1 MFDFLAECG
10 SAAVWDL
17 SSGGHVTFHFLR
29 GIRNR
34 ARGIFCSE
42 QAPAKESWNL
52 VPLTPE
58 YLAEEHGGYVA
69 AIEAALA
76 KDQVRNI
83 ALSGN
88 YGVGKS
94 SIMQEVARRQDN
106 RIVELSLS
114 TLAPIEASQ
123 LDNSVPIQ
131 ATTPTNRIQQEI
143 VKQLLYREYPSRTPG
158 SRFRRIER
166 FRWWRVIGTSMLL
179 GFVVAVIF
187 LLTGWTLKIDAVFTP
202 YVVIGVW
209 AHLVIWSTAAL
220 TILLVSWLFY
230 GKLHIKQLSAGAAT
244 VTLNE
249 SSVSYFDQYLD
260 EIVYFFE
267 VSDRDIVLF
276 EDVDRF
282 NDSHIFETLRALNT
296 LLNASPQ
303 IKKPIRFIYAIK
315 DSIFDRIGL
324 EIEGRSRHTELVTTD
339 DPAQVE
345 AIRANRTKFF
355 DLVIPVVPFIT
366 HRSARNL
373 ALQLLSQVEHQ
384 VSPELLDLAAQ
395 FVPDM
400 RLLKNVRNEFIV
412 FRDRIFSGDGKQ
424 LNLSET
430 DLFAMMLYKSTHLA
444 DFETIRLGHS
454 KLDILYKL
462 SRELV
467 TENIR
472 QVEGEI
478 RALRQQISRINGA
491 ASRSAQLGERLLAHV
506 QRTAESAGFRT
517 QNAMYLFAGAEKSSG
532 DLQGTQFWTSFVSPD
547 RDLPLEYYDS
557 YRGHKLS
564 FTRDSLAAALGD
576 PLDAES
582 WNETDREEF
591 TEQIEE
597 KMHEVKF
604 LGSADLGDL
613 IKRPKF
619 LVQYEDN
626 RLSLEAIAKFILTP
640 GLAYQIV
647 RAGYINRNFTLYT
660 STFHGDRVGS
670 AATNFIIHHV
680 ERDLTDLHFQLTPED
695 VDAVVRERGKSALKE
710 PALYNIAILDHLL
723 AKNIEEADI
732 MIRSLVGLGAPQA
745 NFLQA
750 YLTAGNECTRL
761 IERFTVASTQ
771 VLTYLVSQADLDDSS
786 RLELLNVALAHV
798 TPSKQRIDSA
808 VSSYLWAHYAE
819 FAALKSDATV
829 PAQAER
835 ISVLFEDAGI
845 TVPRLELLGHHIR
858 TSFVSRNLY
867 EITYLNLAIAIDNS
881 TTVALDVIR
890 DRSET
895 VYDYVFKHLKKYL
908 EAIDGTSTTID
919 ANEKFLAIIEDVLSM
934 EATCLGDVIKL
945 AALDCEVVD
954 LSKVSEG
961 AWPALA
967 QHRRFPATFSNISRY
982 VAVIGIDAQL
992 AGILTAAAEITDTK
1006 TADEESKTAL
1016 AIAILAARDQLPSA
1030 VLRTKL
1036 VASLSLRCS
1045 LTVGDIAA
1053 EVGDLFAQLL
1063 KHDIIADEA
1072 ASYEHLASTDWL
1084 TRRGFIRESGE
1095 FSIYMTPALVGA
1107 DLAELLKSDEIDTT
1121 IKNLVVEQATKYAE
1135 VADQQGLNEL
1145 ARFAIRCGFELSP
1158 DVVQKMA
1165 QENVS
1170 MAQILLLLQPHLG
1183 VISRDQLFIIL
1194 QALDGD
1200 YPKLTEVGR
1209 SRLRVPD
1216 TLADR
1221 ELLDRLR
1228 RERTVS
1234 SYDFNKGVIEVN
1246 RKRK

>member
-1 MFDFLAECG
+1 MVC
-10 SAAVWDL
+10 
-17 SSGGHVTFHFLR
+17 HFLR
-29 GIRNR
+29 GISNR
-34 ARGIFCSE
+34 VRSIFHSE
-42 QAPAKESWNL
+42 QGPAMESWNL

-76 KDQVRNI
+76 KDQIRNI

-94 SIMQEVARRQDN
+94 SIMREVVRRQNN

-114 TLAPIEASQ
+114 TLAPIEPSQ

-143 VKQLLYREYPSRTPG
+143 VKQLLYREYPSKTPG

-166 FRWWRVIGTSMLL
+166 FRWWRAIGTSVLI

-187 LLTGWTLKIDAVFTP
+187 LLTGWTEKITSVFTP
-202 YVVIGVW
+202 YVDIGIW
-209 AHLVIWSTAAL
+209 AHPFIWSAAAL
-220 TILLVSWLFY
+220 FTLLVSWFFN
-230 GKLHIKQLSAGAAT
+230 GKLHIQQFSAGSAT

-260 EIVYFFE
+260 EIFYFFE

-276 EDVDRF
+276 EDIDRY

-296 LLNASPQ
+296 LLNTSPQ

-324 EIEGRSRHTELVTTD
+324 EIEGRMHNTEVFTTD

-345 AIRANRTKFF
+345 AMRANRTKFF

-373 ALQLLSQVEHQ
+373 ALQLLGQVEHQ
-384 VSPELLDLAAQ
+384 VAPELLDLATQ
-395 FVPDM
+395 YVPDM
-400 RLLKNVRNEFIV
+400 RMLKNVRNEFIV

-467 TENIR
+467 KENIKRIGSELRVIRR
-472 QVEGEI
+472 QI
-478 RALRQQISRINGA
+478 TRINGA
-491 ASRSAQLGERLLAHV
+491 ATRSTQLGERLLAHV
-506 QRTAESAGFRT
+506 QWTAEAAGFRP
-517 QNAMYLFAGAEKSSG
+517 QNVTYSFEGVAKSPK
-532 DLQGTQFWTSFVSPD
+532 DLKESQFWTNFVSSD
-547 RDLPLEYYDS
+547 EDSALQWRNYYS
-557 YRGHKLS
+557 QTLS
-564 FTRDSLAAALGD
+564 FSRDSLVAALGD
-576 PLDAES
+576 PLDSES
-582 WNETDREEF
+582 WNEADREAL
-591 TEQIEE
+591 TEQVDE
-597 KMHEVKF
+597 KTQHIKF
-604 LGSADLGDL
+604 LRSADLGDL
-613 IKRPKF
+613 VNRTEF
-619 LVQYEDN
+619 LVQYKESN
-626 RLSLEAIAKFILTP
+626 HSFEAIAKIILTP

-680 ERDLTDLHFQLTPED
+680 ERDLMDEHFELAPED

-710 PALYNIAILDHLL
+710 PAFYNIAILNRLL
-723 AKNIEEADI
+723 VTDVNTADI
-732 MIRSLVGLGAPQA
+732 MISSLVDLGELQA
-745 NFLQA
+745 SFLQA
-750 YLTAGNECTRL
+750 YLTAGNERIRL
-761 IERFTVASTQ
+761 IERFTVASTR
-771 VLTYLVSQADLDDSS
+771 VLTYLVSHADLDDAL
-786 RLELLNVALAHV
+786 RLELVNVALNHL
-798 TPSKQRIDSA
+798 TSSKQRLDST
-808 VSSYLWAHYAE
+808 VSAYLSTNYAD
-819 FAALKSDATV
+819 FTTLTSDATV
-829 PAQAER
+829 PAHAER
-835 ISVLFEDAGI
+835 IGVLFGDAGI
-845 TVPRLELLGHHIR
+845 TVPRLELLGRHTR
-858 TSFVSRNLY
+858 ASFVSRNLY
-867 EITYLNLAIAIDNS
+867 EITYQNLAIAIDNP

-890 DRSET
+890 DRSDT
-895 VYDYVFKHLKKYL
+895 AYDHVLRHLSKYL
-908 EAIDGTSTTID
+908 VAIGGTSTTID
-919 ANEKFLAIIEDVLSM
+919 ANEHFLAVIEDLLLLD
-934 EATCLGDVIKL
+934 TPHIGDVIER
-945 AALDCEVVD
+945 AAPDCEVAD
-954 LSKVSEG
+954 LAEVSEG

-967 QHRRFPATFSNISRY
+967 EHRRVPATFNNVSGY
-982 VAVIGIDAQL
+982 VVALGAIDAHL
-992 AGILTAAAEITDTK
+992 AKVLTVAAEITDTYN
-1006 TADEESKTAL
+1006 ADEESKTAL
-1016 AIAILAARDQLPSA
+1016 AAAILAATDQLPSA
-1030 VLRTKL
+1030 VLRVQL
-1036 VASLSLRCS
+1036 VASLGLDCY
-1045 LTVGDIAA
+1045 LGVGEITA

-1063 KHDIIADEA
+1063 KHDIIADDT
-1072 ASYEHLASTDWL
+1072 ASYEHLAATDWP
-1084 TRRGFIRESGE
+1084 TRKRFVRESRK
-1095 FSIYMTPALVGA
+1095 FSSYMTPALVGA
-1107 DLAELLKSDEIDTT
+1107 DLAELLKSDDIDPA
-1121 IKNLVVEQATKYAE
+1121 IKDVIVVQAAKYAE
-1135 VADQQGLNEL
+1135 AAGRGGLNEL
-1145 ARFAIRCGFELSP
+1145 AQFATRCGCELSP
-1158 DVVQKMA
+1158 GVVQKMA

-1170 MAQILLLLQPHLG
+1170 AQQILLLLKPHLG
-1183 VISRDQLFIIL
+1183 VISRDQLFTIL

-1221 ELLDRLR
+1221 ELLGRLKL
-1228 RERTVS
+1228 ENTVS
-1234 SYDFNKGVIEVN
+1234 SFDPSKGILEVN

>member
-1 MFDFLAECG
+1 MVCN
-10 SAAVWDL
+10 
-17 SSGGHVTFHFLR
+17 FLR
-29 GIRNR
+29 GIYNR
-34 ARGIFCSE
+34 VRGIFCSE
-42 QAPAKESWNL
+42 EGPAKDAWEL

-58 YLAEEHGGYVA
+58 YLAEEHGCYVA

-76 KDQVRNI
+76 KNQIRNI

-94 SIMQEVARRQDN
+94 SIMWEVARRQDN

-166 FRWWRVIGTSMLL
+166 FRWWRAIGMSVMVGVI
-179 GFVVAVIF
+179 VAVIF
-187 LLTGWTLKIDAVFTP
+187 LLTGWTVKIASAFMPFVD
-202 YVVIGVW
+202 IGVW
-209 AHLVIWSTAAL
+209 AHPVICSTATL
-220 TILLVSWLFY
+220 ITLLASWLFY
-230 GKLHIKQLSAGAAT
+230 GKLHIKQFSAGAAT

-267 VSDRDIVLF
+267 VSDRDVVLF
-276 EDVDRF
+276 EDIDRF

-324 EIEGRSRHTELVTTD
+324 DIEGRRPNTEVLTTH
-339 DPAQVE
+339 DPAQAE

-373 ALQLLSQVEHQ
+373 ALQLLGQIEHK
-384 VSPELLDLAAQ
+384 VAPELLDLATQ
-395 FVPDM
+395 YVPDM

-430 DLFAMMLYKSTHLA
+430 DLFAMMLYKSTHLT

-454 KLDILYKL
+454 KLDMLYKL

-467 TENIR
+467 IENIR
-472 QVEGEI
+472 RIEGEL
-478 RALRQQISRINGA
+478 RVLRQQTTRINR
-491 ASRSAQLGERLLAHV
+491 ASTLSTQMGERLLAHV
-506 QRTAESAGFRT
+506 QRTAEAAGFRT
-517 QNAMYLFAGAEKSSG
+517 QNATYSLAGVAMSSK
-532 DLQGTQFWTSFVSPD
+532 DLKGAQFWIDFVSPD
-547 RDLPLEYYDS
+547 GDSALKYYDN
-557 YRGHKLS
+557 YHGHTLS
-564 FTRDSLAAALGD
+564 FTRDSLAAAFGD

-582 WNETDREEF
+582 WNEVDREAL
-591 TEQIEE
+591 TEQIDDKMEE
-597 KMHEVKF
+597 IKF
-604 LGSADLGDL
+604 LRSADLGDL
-613 IKRPKF
+613 IKRPEF
-619 LVQYEDN
+619 LVHYKDSKQ
-626 RLSLEAIAKFILTP
+626 SLESISKIILTP
-640 GLAYQIV
+640 GLAYQII
-647 RAGYINRNFTLYT
+647 RSGYINRNFTLYT
-660 STFHGDRVGS
+660 STFHGNRVGS

-680 ERDLTDLHFQLTPED
+680 ERDVMDQHFQLTPED

-723 AKNIEEADI
+723 SKHLDAADI
-732 MIRSLVGLGAPQA
+732 MISSLVGLGERQVS
-745 NFLQA
+745 FLQA
-750 YLTAGNECTRL
+750 YLTAGKECLRL

-786 RLELLNVALAHV
+786 RLTLMNVALAHL
-798 TPSKQRIDSA
+798 TSSKQRIDSA
-808 VSSYLWAHYAE
+808 VSSYLSAHYAE
-819 FAALKSDATV
+819 FTALTSDATM

-835 ISVLFEDAGI
+835 ISVLFRDAGI
-845 TVPRLELLGHHIR
+845 AVPCLKLLGPHTR

-867 EITYLNLAIAIDNS
+867 EITYQNLAIAIDNA

-890 DRSET
+890 DRSKT
-895 VYDYVFKHLKKYL
+895 VYEYVLRHLSKYL
-908 EAIDGTSTTID
+908 EAIDGASTTID
-919 ANEKFLAIIEDVLSM
+919 ANDHFLTVIEDVLSL
-934 EATCLGDVIKL
+934 EAPRLGDVIER
-945 AALDCEVVD
+945 AASDCEVTD
-954 LSKVSEG
+954 LAEVAEG

-967 QHRRFPATFSNISRY
+967 DHRRVSVTFSNVSRY
-982 VAVIGIDAQL
+982 VVVLGAVDGPL
-992 AGILTAAAEITDTK
+992 AKTLTAAAEITDTS
-1006 TADEESKTAL
+1006 TANEESKTAL
-1016 AIAILAARDQLPSA
+1016 AVAILAARDQLPSA

-1036 VASLSLRCS
+1036 VASLSLRYY
-1045 LTVGDIAA
+1045 LGVGEVAP

-1063 KHDIIADEA
+1063 KYEIIADDA
-1072 ASYEHLASTDWL
+1072 ASYEHLAATDWS
-1084 TRRGFIRESGE
+1084 TRKGFIRESRE
-1095 FSIYMTPALVGA
+1095 FSSYMTPVLVGA
-1107 DLAELLKSDEIDTT
+1107 DLAELLKSDEINSA
-1121 IKNLVVEQATKYAE
+1121 IKDVVVKQASEYAE
-1135 VADQQGLNEL
+1135 MADRRGLDAL
-1145 ARFAIRCGFELSP
+1145 AQFAIRFGYELSP
-1158 DVVQKMA
+1158 NVVQKMA
-1165 QENVS
+1165 QEDVS
-1170 MAQILLLLQPHLG
+1170 AQQIVLLLKPKLG
-1183 VISRDQLFIIL
+1183 VISRDQLFTIL
-1194 QALDGD
+1194 QSLDGD
-1200 YPKLTEVGR
+1200 YPNLTEVGR
-1209 SRLRVPD
+1209 SKLRVPD

-1221 ELLDRLR
+1221 ELLERLQ
-1228 RERTVS
+1228 REKTVS
-1234 SYDFNKGVIEVN
+1234 SYDGNNGKIEVN

>member
-1 MFDFLAECG
+1 MVC
-10 SAAVWDL
+10 
-17 SSGGHVTFHFLR
+17 HFLS

-34 ARGIFCSE
+34 VRGIFCSE
-42 QAPAKESWNL
+42 QAPAKDTWEL

-58 YLAEEHGGYVA
+58 YLAEEHGCYVA

-76 KDQVRNI
+76 KSQIRNI

-94 SIMQEVARRQDN
+94 SIMWEVARRQDN

-166 FRWWRVIGTSMLL
+166 FRWWRAIGMSVMV
-179 GFVVAVIF
+179 GVVVAVIF
-187 LLTGWTLKIDAVFTP
+187 LLTGWTVKIASAFMPFVD
-202 YVVIGVW
+202 IGVW
-209 AHLVIWSTAAL
+209 AHPVICSTATL
-220 TILLVSWLFY
+220 ITLLASWLFY
-230 GKLHIKQLSAGAAT
+230 GKLHIKQFSAGAAT

-267 VSDRDIVLF
+267 VSDRDVVLF
-276 EDVDRF
+276 EDIDRF

-324 EIEGRSRHTELVTTD
+324 DIEGRRPNTEVLTTD
-339 DPAQVE
+339 DPAHAE

-373 ALQLLSQVEHQ
+373 ALQLLDQIEHQ
-384 VSPELLDLAAQ
+384 VAPELLDLATQ
-395 FVPDM
+395 YVPDM

-454 KLDILYKL
+454 KLDMLYKL

-467 TENIR
+467 IENIR
-472 QVEGEI
+472 RIEGEL
-478 RALRQQISRINGA
+478 RVLRQQTTRINRT
-491 ASRSAQLGERLLAHV
+491 STRSTQMGERLLAHV
-506 QRTAESAGFRT
+506 QRTAEAAGFRT
-517 QNAMYLFAGAEKSSG
+517 QNATYSLAGVAMSSK
-532 DLQGTQFWTSFVSPD
+532 DLKGTQFWIDFVSPD
-547 RDLPLEYYDS
+547 GDSALKYYDN
-557 YRGHKLS
+557 YHGHTLS
-564 FTRDSLAAALGD
+564 FTRDSLAAAFGD

-582 WNETDREEF
+582 WNEVDHEAL
-591 TEQIEE
+591 TEQIDEKREE
-597 KMHEVKF
+597 IKF
-604 LGSADLGDL
+604 LRSADLGDL
-613 IKRPKF
+613 VKRPEF
-619 LVQYEDN
+619 LVQYKD
-626 RLSLEAIAKFILTP
+626 SKQSFEAISKIILTP

-647 RAGYINRNFTLYT
+647 RSGHINRNFTLYT

-680 ERDLTDLHFQLTPED
+680 ERDVMDQHFQLTPED

-710 PALYNIAILDHLL
+710 PALYNIAILDRLL
-723 AKNIEEADI
+723 AKHIDAADI
-732 MIRSLVGLGAPQA
+732 MISSLVSLGERQVS
-745 NFLQA
+745 FLQA
-750 YLTAGNECTRL
+750 YLTAGKECLRL

-771 VLTYLVSQADLDDSS
+771 VLTYLVSQADLEDSS
-786 RLELLNVALAHV
+786 RLTLVNVALAHL

-808 VSSYLWAHYAE
+808 VSSYLSAHYAE
-819 FAALKSDATV
+819 FTALTSDATV

-835 ISVLFEDAGI
+835 ISVLFRDAGI
-845 TVPRLELLGHHIR
+845 TVPCLKLLGPQIR

-867 EITYLNLAIAIDNS
+867 EITYQNLAIAIAIDNA

-890 DRSET
+890 DRSKT
-895 VYDYVFKHLKKYL
+895 VYDYVLRHLSKYL

-919 ANEKFLAIIEDVLSM
+919 ANDHFLTVIEDVLSL
-934 EATCLGDVIKL
+934 EAPRLGDVIER
-945 AALDCEVVD
+945 AASDCEVAD
-954 LSKVSEG
+954 LAEVAEG

-967 QHRRFPATFSNISRY
+967 DHRRVSVTFSNVSRY
-982 VAVIGIDAQL
+982 VVVLGAVDAPL
-992 AGILTAAAEITDTK
+992 AKTLTAAAEISDTS
-1006 TADEESKTAL
+1006 TANEESKTAL
-1016 AIAILAARDQLPSA
+1016 AMAILAARDQLPSA
-1030 VLRTKL
+1030 VHRTKL
-1036 VASLSLRCS
+1036 VASLSLRHY
-1045 LTVGDIAA
+1045 LEVGEIAA

-1063 KHDIIADEA
+1063 KHEIIADDA
-1072 ASYEHLASTDWL
+1072 ASYERLAATDWS
-1084 TRRGFIRESGE
+1084 TRKGFIRESRE
-1095 FSIYMTPALVGA
+1095 FSSYMTPALVGG
-1107 DLAELLKSDEIDTT
+1107 DLGELLKSDEIDSA
-1121 IKNLVVEQATKYAE
+1121 IKDVVVEQASKYAE
-1135 VADQQGLNEL
+1135 MTGRLGLDEL
-1145 ARFAIRCGFELSP
+1145 ARFATRCGYKLSP

-1170 MAQILLLLQPHLG
+1170 AQQIVLLLKPHLG
-1183 VISRDQLFIIL
+1183 VISRDQLFTIL
-1194 QALDGD
+1194 QSLDGD
-1200 YPKLTEVGR
+1200 YPNLTEVGR
-1209 SRLRVPD
+1209 SKLRVPD
-1216 TLADR
+1216 TAADR
-1221 ELLDRLR
+1221 ELLERLQQ
-1228 RERTVS
+1228 EKTVS
-1234 SYDFNKGVIEVN
+1234 SYDGNNGKIEVN
-1246 RKRK
+1246 RRRK